1 MKSFLY
7 IVFTPPGD
15 IFQLGPAPC
24 FLPLHISLDERTLL
38 IIGLV
43 VLIHIAA
50 FSFIG
55 RHWRKDRRTI
65 TRHNKELKEANEKL
79 INSEKKLLRESAIKS
94 KMYSIMAH
102 DLRNPSNAI
111 IGFSQLLA
119 NNPEKYSKQEIQ
131 KFAGIINRSARNVYV
146 MLDNLLEW
154 SKAQNE
160 YLQIKYEQFDL
171 HALILNI
178 FTLFELASVSKNIEL
193 QCIVHKGTAVN
204 TDKNIL
210 STILRNLI
218 DNALKFTPEGGV
230 ISISCVIGDGSIEI
244 HVEDNG
250 PGIPEDKL
258 KTLFQLTNKK
268 TDSHEFDFSTHGL
281 GLILSKDFVE
291 MLGGKI
297 WVESIIGKGSIFKF
311 ELPLIDQ

>member
-1 MKSFLY
+1 MKGFLY
-7 IVFTPPGD
+7 IALAQSGD
-15 IFQLGPAPC
+15 ILQQGPATC
-24 FLPLHISLDERTLL
+24 FLPLNIIPDNRTLL
-38 IIGLV
+38 IIGLLA
-43 VLIHIAA
+43 LIHVII
-50 FSFIG
+50 FTVIG

-65 TRHNKELKEANEKL
+65 TRHIEKLEEANKKL
-79 INSEKKLLRESAIKS
+79 VSSEKKLLHESAIKS

-160 YLQIKYEQFDL
+160 YLQIKHEQFDL
-171 HALILNI
+171 HAHILNI
-178 FTLFELASVSKNIEL
+178 FTLFELASISKNIEL
-193 QCIVHKGTAVN
+193 QCIVHKGIKVN

-218 DNALKFTPEGGV
+218 DNALKFTPEGGI
-230 ISISCVIGDGSIEI
+230 ISISCVLRTSLIEI
-244 HVEDNG
+244 HVEDTG
-250 PGIPEDKL
+250 PGISEDKIA
-258 KTLFQLTNKK
+258 TLFQLTNKK

-281 GLILSKDFVE
+281 GLILCKDFVE
-291 MLGGKI
+291 MLGGRI
-297 WVESIIGKGSIFKF
+297 WVDSTLGKGSIFKF
-311 ELPLIDQ
+311 ELPFIDQ